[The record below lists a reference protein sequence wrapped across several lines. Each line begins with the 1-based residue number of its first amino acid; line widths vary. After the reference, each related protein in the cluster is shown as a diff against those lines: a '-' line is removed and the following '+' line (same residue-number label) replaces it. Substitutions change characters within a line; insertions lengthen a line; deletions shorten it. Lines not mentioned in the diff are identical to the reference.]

1 MVIRMVREFGG
12 LTFRS
17 IVLSIFLAVLFSFI
31 NGYLG
36 INFGMGFGFGAVA
49 VAIAYA
55 FFHKLGGG
63 SNRRELSIVLIASS
77 SSMALYQTI
86 GFIIYLMEKEGVVF
100 PSWLAPSMN
109 SIINRFI
116 DFKSLIPPII
126 FFSIGTVVS
135 CVGGLIFAYAFKD
148 IFVSDRRMVW
158 PHTAVVANLVDVCL
172 RGGTHARIVGW
183 SALIGFIVT
192 FLQYLPL
199 FWGYDF
205 TTINLTPILPYGMIM
220 ALSLNLSFL
229 TIGYIINAD
238 VSLSL
243 MLSGM
248 ITYLILSPILA
259 SRGVFKPSID
269 PMVSYNSLLFAFSIS
284 PSLGILLLG
293 GGLLSLLVFVRGF
306 KSRGNVKSDDGRIG
320 YLQLYKILLYFL
332 LRNKRFLTVF
342 LATFSSSLVMA
353 WVLNP
358 LAPLPPYVFTIF
370 VAYMFL
376 LGGFIECIT
385 MARMSGETGMS
396 MGMMGI
402 LLYDLPMF
410 SFGYRDYPAYL
421 TSGFFKP
428 VSGIIEGTVSYYKY
442 ADKFD
447 VSWSD
452 IIKAKIIGWIPTF
465 ISSIILV
472 LVLWIYLGFGTP
484 LMPAI
489 SFIQLKAYYSMLV
502 SGNISAVIDPV
513 TFICGGI
520 LGALLELFTPI
531 SMFGVAMGMLLPP
544 HYIIPMGIGGLIRW
558 YTDRRFGKEFFR
570 DKGSMVATGIM
581 ATSIITQVLM
591 SIITKIF

>member
-1 MVIRMVREFGG
+1 MVHALGG

-17 IVLSIFLAVLFSFI
+17 IILSISLAVLFSFI

-49 VAIAYA
+49 IAIAYTLL
-55 FFHKLGGG
+55 HKLGGG
-63 SNRRELSIVLIASS
+63 SSRRELSIVLIASS
-77 SSMALYQTI
+77 SNMAIYYTI
-86 GFIIYLMEKEGVVF
+86 GFIIYLMERGAVF
-100 PSWLAPSMN
+100 PCWLAPSMN
-109 SIINRFI
+109 SIVNRFV
-116 DFKSLIPPII
+116 DFNSLIPPII
-126 FFSIGTVVS
+126 FFSIGTLIS
-135 CVGGLIFAYAFKD
+135 CVGGLIFAYAFRD

-158 PHTAVVANLVDVCL
+158 PHTAVVANLVDACL
-172 RGGTHARIVGW
+172 RGGAYVRIVGW

-229 TIGYIINAD
+229 AIGYIINAD

-248 ITYLILSPILA
+248 ITYLVLSPILA
-259 SRGVFKPSID
+259 LRGVFKPSMD
-269 PMVSYNSLLFAFSIS
+269 PMASYNSLLFAFSIS

-293 GGLLSLLVFVRGF
+293 GGVLSLLVFVRGF
-306 KSRGNVKSDDGRIG
+306 KSRGNVKSDERRVG
-320 YLQLYKILLYFL
+320 YLQLYKILLSFL
-332 LRNKRFLTVF
+332 LRSKRFLTIFVVTF
-342 LATFSSSLVMA
+342 LLALLMA

-358 LAPLPPYVFTIF
+358 LSPLPPYISTIF
-370 VAYMFL
+370 AAYMFL
-376 LGGFIECIT
+376 LGGFIECIV

-402 LLYDLPMF
+402 LLYDLPIF
-410 SFGYRDYPAYL
+410 GLGYRDYPAYL
-421 TSGFFKP
+421 ASGFFKP

-452 IIKAKIIGWIPTF
+452 IVKAKIVGWIPTF

-489 SFIQLKAYYSMLV
+489 SFIQGRAYYSMLV